1 MKLKVVF
8 KETYLSDYDD
18 GEDDGY
24 VAYLIDEK
32 REHDWHGGSDFLF
45 KPGCHLFS
53 LEGEGKTKEE
63 ALNNLKANIGEIF
76 SFVNNCTLQTVS

>member
-24 VAYLIDEK
+24 VAYLIDET
-32 REHDWHGGSDFLF
+32 RENDWHCKSDFLSA
-45 KPGCHLFS
+45 PESHLFD
-53 LEGEGKTKEE
+53 LKGEGKTKEE
-63 ALNNLKANIGEIF
+63 ALNNLKANVNNIF
-76 SFVNNCTLQTVS
+76 NFVNNYSF